1 MNLTLVGAVVSLALW
16 AILAFGADVGSGF
29 VHLLYALGTILI
41 ARRIVTGAPKFL
53 S

>member
-1 MNLTLVGAVVSLALW
+1 MNLTLIGAVVSLVLW
-16 AILAFGADVGSGF
+16 GTLVFAADLGSGL
-29 VHLLYALGTILI
+29 VHLLYGVGTILI